1 MPISIISPA
10 VNLRAGKKGIE
21 NGHNNNSNGSR
32 SNNYYTTATAAATT
46 TKTSSSTRKKITNA
60 KSTYS
65 VPWSGHTKRKPSL
78 QILCLWKS
86 QILRPKKNHTPLCEH
101 VREPVVVVQPQ
112 LAALGE
118 HEQREE
124 GLVPRH
130 PEVEDDR
137 VLLREGPP
145 GGQEEAPAERGR
157 QLPGH
162 MVKGLRSLYREK
174 AY

>member
-1 MPISIISPA
+1 M
-10 VNLRAGKKGIE
+10 E
-21 NGHNNNSNGSR
+21 
-32 SNNYYTTATAAATT
+32 
-46 TKTSSSTRKKITNA
+46 
-60 KSTYS
+60 
-65 VPWSGHTKRKPSL
+65 
-78 QILCLWKS
+78 
-86 QILRPKKNHTPLCEH
+86 
-101 VREPVVVVQPQ
+101 PQ

-145 GGQEEAPAERGR
+145 GGQEEAPAERGG

-162 MVKGLRSLYREK
+162 VWKKVEEVYREK

>member
-1 MPISIISPA
+1 MVRAYKKETISPNF
-10 VNLRAGKKGIE
+10 VPVEISNSRTKK
-21 NGHNNNSNGSR
+21 
-32 SNNYYTTATAAATT
+32 
-46 TKTSSSTRKKITNA
+46 
-60 KSTYS
+60 
-65 VPWSGHTKRKPSL
+65 KP
-78 QILCLWKS
+78 
-86 QILRPKKNHTPLCEH
+86 TPLCEH
-101 VREPVVVVQPQ
+101 VREPVVVVEPQ

-162 MVKGLRSLYREK
+162 MEKGWRSLYREK